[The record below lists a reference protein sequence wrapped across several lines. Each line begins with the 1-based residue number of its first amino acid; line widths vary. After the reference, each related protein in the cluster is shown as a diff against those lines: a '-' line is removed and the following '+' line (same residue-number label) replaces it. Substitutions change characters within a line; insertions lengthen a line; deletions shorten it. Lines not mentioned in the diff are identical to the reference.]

1 MTRGRC
7 YLCPIHHDHLFPP
20 RRTLTRKD
28 KVKEKTKTRKS
39 AKIKTPSILAQPKMA
54 PVVFL
59 YKKRTKFKST
69 QNKVA
74 ALLDYVPEA

>member
-7 YLCPIHHDHLFPP
+7 YLCPIHHDHLFAP

-28 KVKEKTKTRKS
+28 KVKEKTKTRES
-39 AKIKTPSILAQPKMA
+39 AKIKTSSILAQPKMA

-59 YKKRTKFKST
+59 NKKELDV
-69 QNKVA
+69 KV
-74 ALLDYVPEA
+74 LRIEEKIHSRNI